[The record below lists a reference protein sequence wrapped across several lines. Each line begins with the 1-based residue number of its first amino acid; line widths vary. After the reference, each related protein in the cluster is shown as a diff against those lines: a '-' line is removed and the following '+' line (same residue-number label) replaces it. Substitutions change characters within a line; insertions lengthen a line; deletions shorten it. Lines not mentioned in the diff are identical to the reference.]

1 MKIIRR
7 TKENITKDFVKNLLI
22 DREILIEDKDF
33 NKKFF
38 YPTKDNEIEPSLLNN
53 ME

>member
-1 MKIIRR
+1 MKVIRR
-7 TKENITKDFVKNLLI
+7 TKDNITHDFVKNLLI
-22 DREILIEDKDF
+22 DRGILTEDKEYD
-33 NKKFF
+33 KKFF